1 MLSVGLLDALQAL
14 GISERRGAAR
24 RAALDLTVV
33 VPTFNERDNIA
44 PLLRKLSAALEGVA
58 WEAIFV
64 DDDSPDGTAR
74 LVKKLAAAGEPVR
87 CIRRVGRRGLA
98 GAVIEGALAS
108 ASPYVAVIDGDLQ
121 HDETLLPLMLACL
134 RDPAQ
139 SLDLVIGSRYIA
151 TGAKVEGLGPIRA
164 WGSRLAGRLAQK
176 ILRADITDPVSGFF
190 MVRREI
196 IEAAAPRL
204 STSGF
209 KILFDLVASSERPLK
224 VLELPYQFRPRDRG
238 TSKLD
243 LRVVADYLGLLAA
256 KASRDLFTPRA
267 LLFGAVGASGL
278 VVHLAVLKLLLIS
291 NLTFAPAQFAGA
303 ATAMTSN
310 YLLNNSLTF
319 HDRRKSGLAL
329 ATGFVRFSLLC
340 SVGLGAN
347 VAVASVI
354 HGLTPAWWLAGA
366 MGAGFGAVWNYVTTS
381 AAVW

>member
-1 MLSVGLLDALQAL
+1 MLTDAGRFSGLDSL
-14 GISERRGAAR
+14 GLRERRR
-24 RAALDLTVV
+24 PALDLTVV

-44 PLLRKLSAALEGVA
+44 PLLHKLSLALEGVA
-58 WEAIFV
+58 WEAMVV

-74 LVKKLAAAGEPVR
+74 LVKDLAAAGEPVR

-108 ASPYVAVIDGDLQ
+108 AAPLVAVIDGDLQ

-134 RDPAQ
+134 RDRTQ

-151 TGAKVEGLGPIRA
+151 TGAKVDGLGPIRQ
-164 WGSRLAGRLAQK
+164 WGSRLAGRLAQN

-190 MVRREI
+190 MVRREV
-196 IEAAAPRL
+196 IEAAAPKL
-204 STSGF
+204 STRGF
-209 KILFDLVASSERPLK
+209 KILFDLVASSERPLR
-224 VLELPYQFRPRDRG
+224 VLELPYRFRPRDRG
-238 TSKLD
+238 SSKLD

-256 KASRDLFTPRA
+256 KGSQDLLTPRA
-267 LLFGAVGASGL
+267 LVFGAVGASGL
-278 VVHLAVLKLLLIS
+278 VVHLTVLKLLLG
-291 NLTFAPAQFAGA
+291 LGFAPAQFAGA

-329 ATGFVRFSLLC
+329 VTGFVRFSLLC

-347 VAVASVI
+347 VAVATVI

-366 MGAGFGAVWNYVTTS
+366 MGAGFGAVWNYATTS

>member
-1 MLSVGLLDALQAL
+1 MLTDLERFGDLRALEVL
-14 GISERRGAAR
+14 ERRRG
-24 RAALDLTVV
+24 ALDLTVV

-44 PLLRKLSAALEGVA
+44 PLLCKLSLALEGVA

-108 ASPYVAVIDGDLQ
+108 AAPFVAVIDGDLQ

-134 RDPAQ
+134 RDRAQ
-139 SLDLVIGSRYIA
+139 PLDLVIGSRYIA
-151 TGAKVEGLGPIRA
+151 TGVRVEGLGPIRA

-196 IEAAAPRL
+196 IEAAAPKL

-209 KILFDLVASSERPLK
+209 KVLFDLIASSDRPLK
-224 VLELPYQFRPRDRG
+224 VLELPYLFRPRDRG

-243 LRVVADYLGLLAA
+243 LRVVADYLGLLIA
-256 KASRDLFTPRA
+256 KGSRDLFTPRA

-278 VVHLAVLKLLLIS
+278 VVHLTVLKALLGLG
-291 NLTFAPAQFAGA
+291 FAPAQFAGA

-329 ATGFVRFSLLC
+329 VTGFVRFSLLC

-347 VAVASVI
+347 VAVATVI

-366 MGAGFGAVWNYVTTS
+366 MGAGFGAVWNYATTS